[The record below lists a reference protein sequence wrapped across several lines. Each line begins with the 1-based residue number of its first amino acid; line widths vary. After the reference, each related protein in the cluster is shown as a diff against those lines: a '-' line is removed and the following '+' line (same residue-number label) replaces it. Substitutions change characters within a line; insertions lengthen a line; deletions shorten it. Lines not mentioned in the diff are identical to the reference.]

1 MAGLIGA
8 RIPRLEDGALLIGK
22 GRFIDDIVLAGV
34 LHAAFVR
41 SPHPHAAVRAVD
53 AREALALP
61 GVHAVLTLDDLAPV
75 LAKRRMLRH
84 SNSGTPLDRYWS
96 FALADGEVS
105 YVGEAVALVIA
116 DNRYVAEDAAALVA
130 VDYDVLP
137 SVADCR
143 QAVAP
148 TSPAVRREL
157 NTNVA
162 ATYKVVYG
170 DAEAAFNKAAH
181 VFHEELWQHRGAAHP
196 IEGRGILAQWRD
208 DMMTVWAST
217 QKAHDLFQSLTAL
230 LDFDE
235 SRLRVATPDVGGGF
249 GPKLCVYPEDI
260 AVVAA
265 AKLLRR
271 SIKWIE
277 DRREHFTNAAQERD
291 QYWSVEIAV
300 DANARLLGVRGR
312 LIHDLGAYAL
322 QDVNIPFN
330 SASMM
335 SGPYMLPALSID
347 VTVAA
352 TNKTP
357 VSSVRGAGYPQA
369 AFAME
374 RLMDRVAREMRLE
387 RAEVRRRNLIPAEKM
402 PYTKPLKARSG
413 ASMRYDSGDYPS
425 CQAQVLQAAR
435 WDDFPQRQAAALR
448 ERRYI
453 GIGLAHGIKG
463 TGRGPFESGLVRVSN
478 TGRVSVFTGAAAIGQ
493 GLGTAL
499 AQICASELGLRA
511 ADITVVPGDTSGVSL
526 GLGAFASRQT
536 VTAGSSVLLAAR
548 AVAEKAK
555 KLASH
560 VLEAAEHDLE
570 IADGEVRVVGAPQLA
585 VKFGELARILKGAPG
600 YGFPPDI
607 EPGLEANVNWRSDS
621 LAYAN
626 ACHVAEVEVDP
637 DTGGVRIL
645 NYVALQ
651 DSGILINPMMVDGQ
665 VVRRRGAWHRQRDPG
680 MDGIRRER
688 TAHHHDIGRLSA
700 AERHGSSLHR
710 DDLPGNSVA
719 AQSAR
724 RQGRGRGQHHPDRG
738 GGHLRHRGRV
748 ATFRCPHRANTDHAA
763 QAGRAHCQWRKVLK
777 AERGRNTNM
786 RTPMMACVRAA
797 RRSSHDRRIT
807 RRHVERS
814 NSA

>member
-1 MAGLIGA
+1 MSSLIGA
-8 RIPRLEDGALLIGK
+8 RIPRLEDHPLLVGK
-22 GRFIDDIVLAGV
+22 GRYIDDIAVAGAW
-34 LHAAFVR
+34 HAAFVR
-41 SPHPHAAVRAVD
+41 SPHPHAAIRTVD
-53 AREALALP
+53 ASAALALP
-61 GVHAVLTLDDLAPV
+61 GVHAVLTLDDLAP
-75 LAKRRMLRH
+75 AMAQRRMLRH
-84 SNSGTPLDRYWS
+84 SNSGVPLDRYWS

-105 YVGEAVALVIA
+105 YVGEAVAIVLA
-116 DNRYVAEDAAALVA
+116 DSRYVAEDAAALVA

-137 SVADCR
+137 AVADCR
-143 QAVAP
+143 KSSAP
-148 TSPAVRREL
+148 GAPAVRREL
-157 NTNVA
+157 NSNIA
-162 ATYKVVYG
+162 AVYKVAYG
-170 DAEAAFNKAAH
+170 DAEAAFAKAAH
-181 VFHEELWQHRGAAHP
+181 TFHEDLWQHRGAAHP
-196 IEGRGILAQWRD
+196 IEGRGLVAEWRGD
-208 DMMTVWAST
+208 NETMTVWAST

-230 LDFDE
+230 LGFDE
-235 SRLRVATPDVGGGF
+235 SRLRVATPEVGGGF

-265 AKLLRR
+265 AKLVGR

-291 QYWSVEIAV
+291 QYWSLDIAV
-300 DANARLLGVRGR
+300 DADARLLGVRGR

-335 SGPYMLPALSID
+335 SGPYMLPALSME

-374 RLMDRVAREMRLE
+374 RLMDRVARELE
-387 RAEVRRRNLIPAEKM
+387 LDRAELRRRNLIPAEKM

-413 ASMRYDSGDYPS
+413 ASMQYDSGDYPA
-425 CQAQVLQAAR
+425 CQAQVLAAAR
-435 WDDFPQRQAAALR
+435 WSEFPRRQAAAR
-448 ERRYI
+448 DARRYL
-453 GIGLAHGIKG
+453 GIGMAHGIKG

-499 AQICASELGLRA
+499 AQICASELGMRA
-511 ADITVVPGDTSGVSL
+511 QDITVVPGDTGGVSL

-536 VTAGSSVLLAAR
+536 VTAGSSVLLASR

-570 IADGEVRVVGAPQLA
+570 IADGEVRVVGAPELC
-585 VKFGELARILKGAPG
+585 VKLGELARILKGAPG
-600 YGFPPDI
+600 YGFPADI
-607 EPGLEANVNWRSDS
+607 DPGLDANVNWRTDA

-626 ACHVAEVEVDP
+626 ACHVAEVEVDIE
-637 DTGGVRIL
+637 TGGVRIL

-665 VVRRRGAWHRQRDPG
+665 VQGGVAH
-680 MDGIRRER
+680 GIGNALLEWMGFDEAGQPV
-688 TAHHHDIGRLSA
+688 TTTFADYL
-700 AERHGSSLHR
+700 
-710 DDLPGNSVA
+710 LPGAMEVPAIETLYKQTPSPLNPLGAKGAGEVSTIPTA
-719 AQSAR
+719 AAVISAIEDALQPFGVR
-724 RQGRGRGQHHPDRG
+724 IAQTPVTPAR
-738 GGHLRHRGRV
+738 LV
-748 ATFRCPHRANTDHAA
+748 ELIAA
-763 QAGRAHCQWRKVLK
+763 GVK
-777 AERGRNTNM
+777 
-786 RTPMMACVRAA
+786 
-797 RRSSHDRRIT
+797 S
-807 RRHVERS
+807 
-814 NSA
+814 

>member
-1 MAGLIGA
+1 MSSLIGA
-8 RIPRLEDGALLIGK
+8 RIPRLEDHPLLVGK
-22 GRFIDDIVLAGV
+22 GRYIDDIAVAGV
-34 LHAAFVR
+34 WHAAFVR
-41 SPHPHAAVRAVD
+41 SPHPHAAIRTID
-53 AREALALP
+53 ANAALALP
-61 GVHAVLTLDDLAPV
+61 GVQAVLTLDDLAAAMPQ
-75 LAKRRMLRH
+75 RRMLRH

-105 YVGEAVALVIA
+105 YVGEAVAIVLA
-116 DNRYVAEDAAALVA
+116 DSRHVAEDAAALVA

-137 SVADCR
+137 AVADCR
-143 QAVAP
+143 KSGAP
-148 TSPAVRREL
+148 GAPAVRREL
-157 NTNVA
+157 NSNIA
-162 ATYKVVYG
+162 ATYKVAYG
-170 DAEAAFNKAAH
+170 DAQAAFAKAAH
-181 VFHEELWQHRGAAHP
+181 TFHEELWQHRGAAHP
-196 IEGRGILAQWRD
+196 IEGRGLVAEWRGD
-208 DMMTVWAST
+208 NETMTVWAST

-230 LDFDE
+230 LGFDE
-235 SRLRVATPDVGGGF
+235 SRLRVATPEVGGGF

-265 AKLLRR
+265 AKLVGH

-291 QYWSVEIAV
+291 QYWSLDIAV
-300 DANARLLGVRGR
+300 DADARLLGVRGR

-335 SGPYMLPALSID
+335 SGPYMLPALSME

-374 RLMDRVAREMRLE
+374 RLMDRVARELNLD
-387 RAEVRRRNLIPAEKM
+387 RAELRSRNLIPAEKM

-413 ASMRYDSGDYPS
+413 ASMQYDSGDYPA
-425 CQAQVLQAAR
+425 CQAQVLAAAR
-435 WDDFPQRQAAALR
+435 WPDFPRRQAAAR
-448 ERRYI
+448 DARRYL
-453 GIGLAHGIKG
+453 GIGMAHGIKG

-511 ADITVVPGDTSGVSL
+511 QDITVVPGDTGGVSL

-536 VTAGSSVLLAAR
+536 VTAGSSVLLASR
-548 AVAEKAK
+548 AVAAKAK

-570 IADGEVRVVGAPQLA
+570 IADGEVRVVGAPELC
-585 VKFGELARILKGAPG
+585 VKLGELARILKGAPG
-600 YGFPPDI
+600 YGFPADI
-607 EPGLEANVNWRSDS
+607 DPGLDANVNWRTDA

-626 ACHVAEVEVDP
+626 ACHVAEVEVDIE
-637 DTGGVRIL
+637 TGGVRIV

-665 VVRRRGAWHRQRDPG
+665 VQGGVAH
-680 MDGIRRER
+680 GIGNALLEWMGFDEAGQPV
-688 TAHHHDIGRLSA
+688 TTTFADYL
-700 AERHGSSLHR
+700 
-710 DDLPGNSVA
+710 LPGAMEVPAIETLYKQTPSPLNPLGAKGAGEVSTIPTA
-719 AQSAR
+719 AAVISAIEDALQPFGVR
-724 RQGRGRGQHHPDRG
+724 IAQTPVTPAR
-738 GGHLRHRGRV
+738 LV
-748 ATFRCPHRANTDHAA
+748 ELIHA
-763 QAGRAHCQWRKVLK
+763 GVK
-777 AERGRNTNM
+777 
-786 RTPMMACVRAA
+786 
-797 RRSSHDRRIT
+797 S
-807 RRHVERS
+807 
-814 NSA
+814 